1 MTGCYY
7 REKIYY
13 FESNFGRHFKQQSI
27 PQSQLLHIMTSAPR
41 PVNCKHPAH
50 PSITKPSLY
59 SLHCQNFPRFPSVKK
74 KKKKHCTFTLDKLQ
88 RPMTS
93 ILCGPVGVNQ
103 SHLRPSHSFPLWFA
117 TVFPTSTPH
126 LDVSPLVRDL
136 RPRRI
141 LDFTAGVDKVLKC
154 WMGLFPQKQQAGEG
168 M

>member
-74 KKKKHCTFTLDKLQ
+74 KKKTLHFYTWQIAKADDFH
-88 RPMTS
+88 S
-93 ILCGPVGVNQ
+93 
-103 SHLRPSHSFPLWFA
+103 LRPSRRKSIPFTTITFLSPVIRYGLPHIH
-117 TVFPTSTPH
+117 PTSRCFPSCER
-126 LDVSPLVRDL
+126 LASKADL
-136 RPRRI
+136 G
-141 LDFTAGVDKVLKC
+141 FHS
-154 WMGLFPQKQQAGEG
+154 WSW
-168 M
+168 